1 MKLEELEH
9 RANPVLDAEVCDMG
23 SDDEFE
29 DDAAEDLGVALDYL
43 EQCLLMLENIHI
55 KKGKIVKIPDGM
67 LDLME
72 EVFQF
77 LDQFEGMGTA
87 ELREKRLKESQPVG
101 WKPCVG

>member
-9 RANPVLDAEVCDMG
+9 RANPVLDAEVCDAG
-23 SDDEFE
+23 ADDEFE
-29 DDAAEDLGVALDYL
+29 DDTAEDLGSALDYL
-43 EQCLLMLENIHI
+43 EQCLLMMEDIQI
-55 KKGKIVKIPDGM
+55 KRGRIVKIPDGM

-87 ELREKRLKESQPVG
+87 ELRQERLKDDKTQG
-101 WKPCVG
+101 WKPCLG